1 MLLDLQKE
9 ELAVSLITMHFP
21 LLQVSSLKNIKH
33 WKTTATATLHC
44 MTSPSVTRQ
53 LLLVRFGIT

>member
-9 ELAVSLITMHFP
+9 ELTVSLITMHFP

-33 WKTTATATLHC
+33 WKTTATANLHC
-44 MTSPSVTRQ
+44 MTSHSLIRQ
-53 LLLVRFGIT
+53 V